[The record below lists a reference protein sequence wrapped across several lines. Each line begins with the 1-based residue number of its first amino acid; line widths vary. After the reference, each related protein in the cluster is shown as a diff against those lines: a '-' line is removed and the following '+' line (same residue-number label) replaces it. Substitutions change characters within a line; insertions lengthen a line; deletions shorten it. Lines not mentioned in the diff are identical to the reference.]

1 MGSSWPRRHPNLVW
15 QRSFLSHD
23 PRDVHRAICGHAQ
36 EVAAG
41 AGDTLAVDALPLVG
55 YGAAYRAV
63 TGVTILGPSQTL
75 PSGG

>member
-1 MGSSWPRRHPNLVW
+1 MIA
-15 QRSFLSHD
+15 LSHFL
-23 PRDVHRAICGHAQ
+23 VQ

-55 YGAAYRAV
+55 YGSAYRAV
-63 TGVTILGPSQTL
+63 PGVNVVGPTQEM